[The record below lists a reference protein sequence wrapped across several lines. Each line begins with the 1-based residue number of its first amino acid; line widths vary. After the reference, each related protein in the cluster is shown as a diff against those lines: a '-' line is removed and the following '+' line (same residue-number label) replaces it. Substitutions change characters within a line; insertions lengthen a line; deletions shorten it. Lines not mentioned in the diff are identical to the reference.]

1 VSHSEP
7 VSKVSVGSAEETIP
21 FGVVRRPLALFIQ
34 QQDPTFREGSSI
46 PVSRLNEYR
55 GAYVQSTLES
65 ELGEISDLEQ
75 QVISSLKEHQLIS
88 ENPQDEDAE
97 KRTFGERVADGMAS
111 FGGSWAFILSFF
123 GFILLWIA
131 ANIWMWR
138 NGAPDPYPF
147 ILLNLILSCLAS
159 LQAPVIMMSQNR
171 QEVRDRERAMAD
183 YQINL
188 KAELEIRHLH
198 EKIDHLLQHHS
209 QRLLE
214 IQEIQVDLLRQL
226 LGKQTG
232 SEKSLD

>member
-1 VSHSEP
+1 M
-7 VSKVSVGSAEETIP
+7 IP

-34 QQDPTFREGSSI
+34 EQDPTFREGSSI
-46 PVSRLNEYR
+46 PVSQLNEYR
-55 GAYVQSTLES
+55 GAYVQRTLEN
-65 ELGEISDLEQ
+65 ELGEISELEQ
-75 QVISSLKEHQLIS
+75 QVISSLQQHQLIS
-88 ENPQDEDAE
+88 ENPEDDEAE
-97 KRTFGERVADGMAS
+97 KRSFGEKVADGMAS

-123 GFILLWIA
+123 GFIVLWIA
-131 ANIWMWR
+131 ANLWLWR
-138 NGAPDPYPF
+138 NSGPDPYPF

-171 QEVRDRERAMAD
+171 QEERDRSRANAD

-198 EKIDHLLQHHS
+198 EKIDHLLRHHS

-226 LGKQTG
+226 LGKQNG
-232 SEKSLD
+232 SDQSL

>member
-1 VSHSEP
+1 M
-7 VSKVSVGSAEETIP
+7 
-21 FGVVRRPLALFIQ
+21 
-34 QQDPTFREGSSI
+34 
-46 PVSRLNEYR
+46 
-55 GAYVQSTLES
+55 QSTLES